1 MKFAIAYCY
10 FLLPLLRVIA
20 IAYSIA
26 LQAGFGRGAPRS
38 PKWGRSG
45 RGPSGRGSS
54 ILYYIISH
62 YITLYYVMLSYIIWY
77 YVMLCYLMSYSL
89 MLYYIKLCFATCSF
103 CNIFFATSV
112 LQYIFCNMFLSFP
125 LLSLLSF
132 PSRSFPSPVLPFPF
146 PSLPFPFLSFPFLP
160 LLYKAATATAHGA
173 TKNNGKHIFEIKT

>member
-1 MKFAIAYCY
+1 
-10 FLLPLLRVIA
+10 
-20 IAYSIA
+20 
-26 LQAGFGRGAPRS
+26 
-38 PKWGRSG
+38 
-45 RGPSGRGSS
+45 
-54 ILYYIISH
+54 
-62 YITLYYVMLSYIIWY
+62 
-77 YVMLCYLMSYSL
+77 MSYSL
-89 MLYYIKLCFATCSF
+89 MLYYIKPCFATCSF

-173 TKNNGKHIFEIKT
+173 TKNNGKKRKGRGKTDAIAEKYLFIDWPFPEGYPVLDEFQWFGRLGANLSQHKAILSHLGANLRPPGANIAPT